1 MDAPLISAI
10 IPVYN
15 AEKYVA
21 DAIGSLINQT
31 AGNWEAILVDDGST
45 DNSLQ
50 ICKEFA
56 AKDSRITV
64 IYKVNGGVGSA
75 RNVGIDA
82 ADGKYM
88 LFLDADDGLVSTA
101 IERLSFA
108 AEKHDADLVL
118 FGGYENHIDHNE
130 TVICQTQIDSPIVG
144 VYQNAPSKALFPA
157 LSDIHMVTR
166 QLFRKDVISNN
177 NVRFT
182 DHKIAEDALF
192 FIDYYGADLSCIVGI
207 PDKLFLYSIRDNG
220 SASQKFQKERV
231 TDNFYM
237 SSAIRNVAKKLNVEG
252 DPICRFAVQKAVVA
266 DLQLGIKNICLSDL
280 TIAQR
285 ISWLHKQMS
294 IPEVSKA
301 VKSVPISSC
310 KSNNDKAKLL
320 LLKGGFY
327 TFTILLVSRKNGRGK
342 RC

>member
-1 MDAPLISAI
+1 MNMPLISVI

-21 DAIGSLINQT
+21 DAIKSLINQT
-31 AGNWEAILVDDGST
+31 AENWEAILVDDGST
-45 DNSLQ
+45 DNSPQ

-64 IYKVNGGVGSA
+64 IHKINGGVGSA

-82 ADGKYM
+82 ADGKYI
-88 LFLDADDGLVSTA
+88 LFLDADDRLVSTI

-108 AEKHDADLVL
+108 AEKCDADLVL

-130 TVICQTQIDSPIVG
+130 TVICQTPIDSPIVG
-144 VYQNAPSKALFPA
+144 VYQKAPSKALFPT

-192 FIDYYGADLSCIVGI
+192 FIDYYGAGLSCVVGI
-207 PDKLFLYSIRDNG
+207 QDKLFIYSVRDNG
-220 SASQKFQKERV
+220 SASQKFQEERV
-231 TDNFYM
+231 NDNFYM
-237 SSAIRNVAKKLNVEG
+237 SSAIRAASKKLNVEG
-252 DPICRFAVQKAVVA
+252 DSVCRLAVQKAVVA

-280 TIAQR
+280 TIMQR
-285 ISWLHKQMS
+285 VSWLHKQMN

-310 KSNNDKAKLL
+310 KSKNDKIKLL
-320 LLKGGFY
+320 LLKDGFY
-327 TFTILLVSRKNGRGK
+327 AFTILLVSKKNGRGK